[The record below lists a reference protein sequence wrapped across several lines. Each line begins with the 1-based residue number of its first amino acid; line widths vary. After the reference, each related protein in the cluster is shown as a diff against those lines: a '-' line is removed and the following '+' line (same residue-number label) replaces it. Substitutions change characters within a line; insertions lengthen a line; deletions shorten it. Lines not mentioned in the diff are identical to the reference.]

1 MSLIKTYGLI
11 GNPIKHSLSPVMH
24 NSAFKALNIDSE
36 YKLFELKEKELAG
49 FLESLKENNIQ
60 GLNVTYPYKE
70 KVVPLM
76 TSLSVE
82 AGLVGVVNTIRFFSD
97 GLEGFNTDGEGFYRH
112 LSEDLKF
119 SPSGKNIAILGAGGA
134 ARAIA
139 VYLCKSQPSSIAIY
153 DIDQSRIRALI
164 ERLRYFKKVNFKAV
178 ESVHELGLK
187 DCSLLVNCTPVG
199 MKQNDPLLVNPEL
212 IHKDLLVYDLIY
224 GPQDSRLLWIARE
237 RGAVCSNGLGMLLHQ
252 GALAFKIWTGQD
264 APLAVMR
271 QALEDGMKDTGHGD

>member
-1 MSLIKTYGLI
+1 MSPIKIYGLI
-11 GNPIKHSLSPVMH
+11 GNPIKHSLSPAMH
-24 NSAFKALNIDSE
+24 NAAFKALNIDSE
-36 YKLFELKEKELAG
+36 YKLFELREEELAG
-49 FLESLKENNIQ
+49 FLESLKANNIQ
-60 GLNVTYPYKE
+60 GINVTYPYKE
-70 KVVPLM
+70 KVVPLL

-82 AGLVGVVNTIRFFSD
+82 AGLVGVVNTIRVFPD
-97 GLEGFNTDGEGFYRH
+97 GMEGFNTDGEGFYRH
-112 LSEDLKF
+112 LSGDLKF

-134 ARAIA
+134 SRAVA
-139 VYLCKSQPSSIAIY
+139 VYLCKAHPASIAIY

-164 ERLRYFKKVNFKAV
+164 ERLRYFKKINFKAV
-178 ESVHELGLK
+178 ESVHELNLK

-199 MKQNDPLLVNPEL
+199 MKQNDPLLVNPEF

-224 GPQDSRLLWIARE
+224 SPQDSRLLWVARE

-271 QALEDGMKDTGHGD
+271 QALEDGMKNAGHGD